1 MIRSLTSFRTLSTL
15 AAVLVTVLCAN
26 VASAQEAAGGRSLID
41 LTAPRGRGGLPG
53 VAVLATSVGTPPA
66 APIS

>member
-1 MIRSLTSFRTLSTL
+1 MAEPGTLQGMVVGDRADDT
-15 AAVLVTVLCAN
+15 AYA
-26 VASAQEAAGGRSLID
+26 LID